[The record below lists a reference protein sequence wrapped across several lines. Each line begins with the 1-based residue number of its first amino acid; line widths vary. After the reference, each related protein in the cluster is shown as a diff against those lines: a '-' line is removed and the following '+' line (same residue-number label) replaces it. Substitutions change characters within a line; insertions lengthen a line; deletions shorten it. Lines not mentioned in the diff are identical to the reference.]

1 MTKKKTKFLYPLVH
15 IEWADA
21 TTHNAW
27 IDLSDIQKEVGT
39 YSTTT
44 VGFLMKEDEESYYL
58 ASTYHENLCNA
69 QITIPKGMVRSI
81 VYGRFALPIKRIKKE
96 VDGEG
101 HATGKI

>member
-1 MTKKKTKFLYPLVH
+1 MTKTKNPKFLYPLVW

-27 IDLSDIQKEVGT
+27 IDLADIQKEVGT

-58 ASTYHENLCNA
+58 ASTYHESLCNA
-69 QITIPKGMVRSI
+69 QITIPRGMIRSI
-81 VYGRFALPIKRIKKE
+81 TYGSFRILKE
-96 VDGEG
+96 TEK
-101 HATGKI
+101 TNPKSEN